1 MNLLPTLAKN
11 ALKSGVYLIGAGP
24 GAFDLITVRGAQILK
39 SADVVFCDALIDP
52 KMLEW
57 CHQAKIIFVG
67 KRCGKYSTA
76 QKFVNRQLVLATEKY
91 DVIVR
96 LKGGDPLIFGRANEE
111 IDSLKS
117 ANIYFEIVPGITTA
131 LAACAELKQ
140 PPTARNISRTL
151 KITTLPSHLNYKG
164 QDTQIFYMGRE
175 QLPQIAQEMIEQ
187 GYALS
192 TPVCLVESVSLPNQR
207 SFGTYLGEL
216 LNFQQDELFHEKNPV
231 IVLIG
236 EVYKNASQDL
246 TPLIPLMEQRI
257 HASLAN

>member
-1 MNLLPTLAKN
+1 
-11 ALKSGVYLIGAGP
+11 VYLIGAGP
-24 GAFDLITVRGAQILK
+24 GAFDLITVRGAQIL
-39 SADVVFCDALIDP
+39 ANANVVFCDALVDP

-57 CHQAKIIFVG
+57 CPQAEIVLVG

-76 QKFVNRQLVLATEKY
+76 QKFINRQLVLAAEKK

-111 IDSLKS
+111 IDALKS

-151 KITTLPSHLNYKG
+151 KITTLPSHLNYED
-164 QDTQIFYMGRE
+164 QDTQIYYMGRE
-175 QLPQIAQEMIEQ
+175 QLPQIAKEMIAQ

-192 TPVCLVESVSLPNQR
+192 TPVCLVESVSLPHQR
-207 SFGTYLGEL
+207 SFGTCLEEL
-216 LNFQQDELFHEKNPV
+216 LHFQQENVFHEKKPV

-236 EVYKNASQDL
+236 EVYKNAADEL
-246 TPLIPLMEQRI
+246 TPLIPSLEQQVRAYI
-257 HASLAN
+257 GN